1 MAVVTS
7 DGVPYHEI
15 LPPEVEDEKAAM
27 VASKDYV
34 TLTELPAREA
44 YTRDAIRWIQ
54 GWSETNSSIVV
65 AKEEA
70 EERGFLVVTQEAAV
84 SVTRRRQ
91 RLQTSETR
99 GREDSSGGRRRRIME
114 RMLSSSSRGAGDA
127 WHVILIL
134 RFALMVWPMIFSWFK
149 D

>member
-7 DGVPYHEI
+7 DGVPYHEM

-70 EERGFLVVTQEAAV
+70 EEESAVEIWIGDKAAP
-84 SVTRRRQ
+84 
-91 RLQTSETR
+91 
-99 GREDSSGGRRRRIME
+99 
-114 RMLSSSSRGAGDA
+114 
-127 WHVILIL
+127 
-134 RFALMVWPMIFSWFK
+134 ALAN
-149 D
+149 